1 MAEYKESTVSG
12 TSYQRG
18 RSIYFENPRNKT
30 PSILVRE
37 ETVNILQDK
46 IITEP
51 AGEILKS
58 VDDLSEVFNLRNPL
72 TNEIIEGQ
80 TATYQDIYVML
91 YSLYWHLAE
100 ERDIK
105 SSISVPDSEV
115 PPIPDPEL
123 PE

>member
-18 RSIYFENPRNKT
+18 RSMYFENPRNKT

-58 VDDLSEVFNLRNPL
+58 VDDLSVVFNLRNPL

-100 ERDIK
+100 VSDIK

>member
-18 RSIYFENPRNKT
+18 RSMYFENPRNKT

-58 VDDLSEVFNLRNPL
+58 VDDLSVVFNLRNPL